1 MYNIFA
7 GFEMADDELTNQKT
21 FVSALQSALQE
32 FDGVKVASLIQR
44 GLDIRNVRLDRQ
56 NHNAI
61 HELVLNYIQLQ
72 SGDSSQEKL
81 HIKFLDTLTVL
92 VENGL
97 DINEGNNKAQTAL
110 HMAASSPGN
119 VELLR
124 ALLVHGAR
132 INQPDSGQQTA
143 LHKAVLHGSAEEVAV
158 LLQRDA
164 DPNYVDNVGYSPIH
178 LAVKR
183 KLVITPVNCT
193 IFLFGHVKLQTVL
206 HARNAFVPCSPH
218 PFASWNF
225 HVTHLSTVY
234 VYVMCN
240 M

>member
-1 MYNIFA
+1 
-7 GFEMADDELTNQKT
+7 MADNEATKKKT

-61 HELVLNYIQLQ
+61 HELVLNYIQSQ
-72 SGDSSQEKL
+72 SGDNPERL

-97 DINEGNNKAQTAL
+97 DINEGDNKAQTAL
-110 HMAASSPGN
+110 HIAASSPGN
-119 VELLR
+119 IELLR
-124 ALLVHGAR
+124 ALLVNGAR

-143 LHKAVLHGSAEEVAV
+143 LHKAILHGSVEEVTF
-158 LLQRDA
+158 LLERDA

-183 KLVITPVNCT
+183 KLIITPVNCT
-193 IFLFGHVKLQTVL
+193 IVLFGHLKLL
-206 HARNAFVPCSPH
+206 DC
-218 PFASWNF
+218 FAC
-225 HVTHLSTVY
+225 T
-234 VYVMCN
+234 
-240 M
+240 

>member
-7 GFEMADDELTNQKT
+7 GFEMADGELTNQKM
-21 FVSALQSALQE
+21 FAPALQSALQK

-44 GLDIRNVRLDRQ
+44 GLDIRNIRLDRQ

-72 SGDSSQEKL
+72 SGDSPEKL

-97 DINEGNNKAQTAL
+97 DINEGNSKAQTAL

-143 LHKAVLHGSAEEVAV
+143 LHKAVLHGSVEEVAV
-158 LLQRDA
+158 LLERDA
-164 DPNYVDNVGYSPIH
+164 DPNHVDNVGYSPIH

-193 IFLFGHVKLQTVL
+193 IFLFGHLKLQIVL

-218 PFASWNF
+218 PLHRWNF
-225 HVTHLSTVY
+225 HVTHLIAHCMY
-234 VYVMCN
+234 M
-240 M
+240 